1 MLSGIGGLRLH
12 EKSGRVLAKVVELLE
27 FLRSLGARFAA
38 ELLKA
43 GSSPETDRE
52 IDRLLRALNTCLDEA
67 PLTQEEKLVALYVML
82 TQLLADIEDE
92 NERRRYVDNYRNL
105 LRWDLVEATVK
116 AFRKYV

>member
-12 EKSGRVLAKVVELLE
+12 EKSGRVLAEVVELLE
-27 FLRSLGARFAA
+27 FLRSLGAGFAA

-52 IDRLLRALNTCLDEA
+52 IDKLLRALNTCLDEA
-67 PLTQEEKLVALYVML
+67 LLTQEENVALYVML